1 MRRTSK
7 EPCALVVAARSET
20 RLEELAD
27 DAVREVALEFA
38 PSCTQHLEADG
49 LSSVARGTEQARLA
63 DARRTL
69 EQHEHSSPVSGFREQ
84 LVNEPEL
91 VLPLQQ
97 GGGRAVITRPYW
109 RLSRRDDNGKGHR
122 GKFRGSFGGCSC
134 REHGSVSHCGH
145 IHSEDRSERS

>member
-1 MRRTSK
+1 MERRLRGVFSAGEPSAGSIELKERRSEVRRTSK

-97 GGGRAVITRPYW
+97 GGGPCGDHPSILAAVAK
-109 RLSRRDDNGKGHR
+109 DDNGKP
-122 GKFRGSFGGCSC
+122 
-134 REHGSVSHCGH
+134 
-145 IHSEDRSERS
+145 